1 MKRNEITALNIIK
14 QLQIVDISHFQK
26 GECPD
31 WQNNEDDIG
40 LEITDSRTPEQ
51 GEIDSIMQYNFKNNI
66 PLDEVIAN
74 DKKGKLKDELI
85 TVDNSYAKFRML
97 TNPSLESYID
107 TKIKKLNKHF
117 NKFSQNWLFI
127 FVDFIFDFNYIKLN
141 QGSIISKLHDKYKI
155 GFNKYI
161 LFNLNEIIVLD
172 FEKNNLINAGIY
184 KYINN

>member
-1 MKRNEITALNIIK
+1 MKRNEITALNIINK
-14 QLQIVDISHFQK
+14 LQIVDISHFQK

-97 TNPSLESYID
+97 TNPSLESCID
-107 TKIKKLNKHF
+107 TKLKKLNKHF

-127 FVDFIFDFNYIKLN
+127 FVDFIFDLDRKSTRLN
-141 QGSIISKLHDKYKI
+141 SSHTDSSRMPSS
-155 GFNKYI
+155 
-161 LFNLNEIIVLD
+161 
-172 FEKNNLINAGIY
+172 A
-184 KYINN
+184 

>member
-1 MKRNEITALNIIK
+1 MKRNEITALNIINK
-14 QLQIVDISHFQK
+14 LQIVDISHFQK

-97 TNPSLESYID
+97 TNPSLESCSLDI
-107 TKIKKLNKHF
+107 IKP
-117 NKFSQNWLFI
+117 
-127 FVDFIFDFNYIKLN
+127 
-141 QGSIISKLHDKYKI
+141 
-155 GFNKYI
+155 
-161 LFNLNEIIVLD
+161 
-172 FEKNNLINAGIY
+172 
-184 KYINN
+184 